1 MAATDMQKTELA
13 RMRTIVLHNRY
24 REAGGEER
32 YVEQLVDL
40 LRRRA
45 AHCALIQRASADVG
59 AARAAAALIAGGLDP
74 RAVAA
79 DVAAA
84 GADVVHAHNVH
95 PAFGHRA
102 LAAARSAGAAV
113 VLHLHNYRLF
123 CATGIAYRDGADCTL
138 CAPRHT
144 SGGFRHNC
152 RGNRLEAAVYA
163 AGLGRG
169 QRRLIESVDLFVAPT
184 VQLARDVAELGFEIP
199 VEVLP
204 TWLPDG
210 EFTAKSFCADG
221 AYALFA
227 GRVTEEKGVL
237 TAVKAAAIAG
247 VPLRVAGDGP
257 ALPQARKIAAE
268 LNAPVE
274 FLGRLDG
281 QAIVAARMGAAFA
294 VLPSLWREVLPFSA
308 LEAIAAG
315 LPLIVSDRGG
325 LPELTTPDLVFP
337 PGDADALAGKM
348 SRMHADTAARAA
360 AGEMSLTRARE
371 CFGEP
376 VFAERLAAVYEIALA
391 RRNAA

>member
-1 MAATDMQKTELA
+1 
-13 RMRTIVLHNRY
+13 MRTVVLHNRY

-32 YVEQLVDL
+32 YVEQLVEL
-40 LRRRA
+40 LHRRA
-45 AHCALIQRASADVG
+45 ERCELIQRASAD
-59 AARAAAALIAGGLDP
+59 AAAVRAAAALIAGGLNP
-74 RAVAA
+74 SE
-79 DVAAA
+79 AAA
-84 GADVVHAHNVH
+84 AVRRTDAGIVHAHNVH
-95 PAFGHRA
+95 PAFGARA
-102 LAAARSAGAAV
+102 LAAARAAGAAV

-138 CAPRHT
+138 CAPRRMRH
-144 SGGFRHNC
+144 GLLHNC
-152 RGNRLEAAVYA
+152 RGNRVEAAVYA

-184 VQLARDVAELGFEIP
+184 DQVARDLTELGFEIP

-204 TWLPDG
+204 TWLPER
-210 EFTAKSFCADG
+210 EFASASRCADG
-221 AYALFA
+221 AYGLFA

-237 TAVKAAAIAG
+237 TAIEAAALAG

-257 ALPQARKIAAE
+257 ALPQARKLAAD
-268 LNAPVE
+268 LKAPVE

-325 LPELTTPDLVFP
+325 LPELTAPDLVFT
-337 PGDADALAGKM
+337 PGDASALAERM
-348 SRMHADTAARAA
+348 SRMHTDSTARAI
-360 AGEMSLTRARE
+360 AGDQALARARE
-371 CFGEP
+371 RFSEQ
-376 VFAERLAAVYEIALA
+376 VFQQRLAAVYEIAFA
-391 RRNAA
+391 RRHAA